1 MMIEPRL
8 EWNLFC
14 TKHNIDP
21 KCIDDRARLW
31 FEWCSEMGSK
41 FCYRKDVFY
50 VYYRKYLPSS
60 KTEIVYSR
68 SSSPET
74 ERRQSMVE
82 LENHC
87 NSETFF
93 EADFFQTDFFQTDI
107 SVKDT
112 SVKDTSVKD
121 ISVKDIS
128 VKDISVKDISVRDI
142 SSPSNSTP
150 FSPAED
156 HCPPEQNLSC
166 VNLRSCT
173 QLRNRRICLKV

>member
-1 MMIEPRL
+1 MHWIKYLARMKKKRKVFTWFRSLRDEWDVFCQENKLSMMIEPRL

-74 ERRQSMVE
+74 ERRQSM
-82 LENHC
+82 
-87 NSETFF
+87 
-93 EADFFQTDFFQTDI
+93 
-107 SVKDT
+107 
-112 SVKDTSVKD
+112 
-121 ISVKDIS
+121 
-128 VKDISVKDISVRDI
+128 
-142 SSPSNSTP
+142 
-150 FSPAED
+150 
-156 HCPPEQNLSC
+156 
-166 VNLRSCT
+166 
-173 QLRNRRICLKV
+173 